1 MRGLIGSDRQLKGK
15 HDALTTTAAGRG
27 TGQTRAL
34 SLGERRGAGPAGDR
48 PAQGL
53 SRADRGPPV
62 EELPPF
68 LHDCEVRSIPSG
80 AVLIEADQPNDRL
93 FLVLTGEFGV
103 HLDSPDSAP
112 IVILGAGET
121 VGELSLI
128 DKGATSAYVV
138 AHEPSRVLVL
148 SEATMWSLVTASHAI
163 SLNLL
168 RTLSMRLRRDN
179 RLIHEHREQLRQAQK
194 LEALG
199 QLTGGIAHDFN
210 NLLALAIV
218 DLDMIVELGERQ
230 TRIAELAHE
239 ARSVLQSGADLTQR
253 LLTFARRQRLE
264 ARLIDINAMVGATGE
279 LLRRSLGPAIRIE
292 TVLTGECQAWLDP
305 TQLQNA
311 LLNLAFNARDAMPKG
326 GTLTIATGT
335 EHVAE
340 ADQQRGLQPGAFVV
354 ITVADTGHGMAPKVL
369 ERAFEPLFTTKEAG
383 GGAGLGL
390 SMVYGFV
397 KQSGGHASIRSEV
410 GRGTA
415 VTLYLPHAGAGS
427 DSGEVPATRLRAGVR

>member
-1 MRGLIGSDRQLKGK
+1 
-15 HDALTTTAAGRG
+15 
-27 TGQTRAL
+27 
-34 SLGERRGAGPAGDR
+34 
-48 PAQGL
+48 
-53 SRADRGPPV
+53 
-62 EELPPF
+62 
-68 LHDCEVRSIPSG
+68 
-80 AVLIEADQPNDRL
+80 
-93 FLVLTGEFGV
+93 
-103 HLDSPDSAP
+103 
-112 IVILGAGET
+112 VILGAGET

-128 DKGATSAYVV
+128 DKGSTSAYVV

-168 RTLSMRLRRDN
+168 RTLSTRLRRDN

-218 DLDMIVELGERQ
+218 DLDMIVELAQGQ
-230 TRIAELAHE
+230 ARIAQLARE
-239 ARSVLQSGADLTQR
+239 ALSVLQNGADLTQR

-264 ARLIDINAMVGATGE
+264 ARLVDIKAMVAATGE
-279 LLRRSLGPAIRIE
+279 LVRRSLVPAIRLE
-292 TVLTGECQAWLDP
+292 TVLTGECQAWVDP

-311 LLNLAFNARDAMPKG
+311 LLNLAFNARDAMPEG
-326 GTLTIATGT
+326 GTLTIAAGA

-340 ADQQRGLQPGAFVV
+340 ADQQPGLEPGAFVV
-354 ITVADTGHGMAPKVL
+354 ITVTDTGHGMAPKVL
-369 ERAFEPLFTTKEAG
+369 ERAFEPLFTTKETG

-397 KQSGGHASIRSEV
+397 KQSGISGALPAKRV
-410 GRGTA
+410 GA
-415 VTLYLPHAGAGS
+415 AG
-427 DSGEVPATRLRAGVR
+427 R

>member
-1 MRGLIGSDRQLKGK
+1 MTPLRRLPPAEELAKL
-15 HDALTTTAAGRG
+15 ALFR
-27 TGQTRAL
+27 
-34 SLGERRGAGPAGDR
+34 SVN
-48 PAQGL
+48 
-53 SRADRGPPV
+53 V
-62 EELPPF
+62 EELAPF

-427 DSGEVPATRLRAGVR
+427 DSGEVPATRLRAGAR

>member
-1 MRGLIGSDRQLKGK
+1 MWGGMARSKRLPPADDLAKL
-15 HDALTTTAAGRG
+15 ALFR
-27 TGQTRAL
+27 
-34 SLGERRGAGPAGDR
+34 SVNVKD
-48 PAQGL
+48 
-53 SRADRGPPV
+53 
-62 EELPPF
+62 LPPF
-68 LHDCEVRSIPSG
+68 LQDCEVRSIPSG
-80 AVLIEADQPNDRL
+80 AILIAADQPNDRL
-93 FLVLTGEFGV
+93 YLLLAGELGV
-103 HLDSPDSAP
+103 HLDSPDSPP

-128 DKGATSAYVV
+128 DKGPTSAYVV

-168 RTLSMRLRRDN
+168 RTLSTRLRRDN

-218 DLDMIVELGERQ
+218 DLEM
-230 TRIAELAHE
+230 IAELAHGHTRIAQLAQE
-239 ARSVLQSGADLTQR
+239 ARAILQNGAELTQR

-264 ARLIDINAMVGATGE
+264 ARLVDINAMVAATGE
-279 LLRRSLGPAIRIE
+279 LLRRSLGPAVRLE
-292 TVLTGECQAWLDP
+292 TVLSGEGCQAWVDP

-311 LLNLAFNARDAMPKG
+311 LLNLAFNARDAMAEG

-340 ADQQRGLQPGAFVV
+340 TDHQRGLEPGAFVV
-354 ITVADTGHGMAPKVL
+354 VTVADTGNGMAPKVL

-410 GRGTA
+410 GRGTV
-415 VTLYLPHAGAGS
+415 VTLYLPYAAAGPIS
-427 DSGEVPATRLRAGVR
+427 DDVAAKRVGAAAP